1 MGFGNKG
8 HPIFVNMHNPDFI
21 HSIQEDY
28 RLAVLSRECS
38 LLGRKE
44 VLTGKAKFGIFGD
57 GKELAQLAWA
67 KVFRDGDFRSGY
79 YRDQTFMMAIGALT
93 PEQFFA
99 SLYADTSIEREPSS
113 AGRQMNGHFATR
125 SLDNQGAWKSLVD
138 QKNSSADIS
147 PTGGQMPRLLGLAQ
161 ASKVYKALGMDNG
174 FSRQGQEVA
183 WGTIGNASS
192 SEGHFWEAMNA
203 AGVMQVPLVMC
214 VWDDDYGIS
223 VHARYQ
229 TLKQNIS
236 KALAGFQRSVN
247 EKGETLEPGFEII
260 VANGWDYAALVSAFE
275 KAERI
280 ARTEHVPVLLHIQ
293 EMTQPQGHSTS
304 GSHERYKSPERL
316 AWEQEFDCIAQF
328 RQFIRAHDLL
338 SEKALDEVEAE
349 AKEAAKQAM
358 QNAFA
363 AYLQPL
369 HVIRDQAADW
379 LELLGENGPAQ
390 RLRADKT
397 AMWRDSLSAVRQAT
411 TQARAMGKD
420 VQAVQAWISAQQER
434 GAEAYSAQLHSGTAL
449 AVPVIPPTYDDAAP
463 MVDARVVLR
472 DNFHA
477 LFTQYPET
485 LIFGEDVGTIGDVN
499 QGLEGMQEAFG
510 ETRVFDTGIR
520 EATIAGQ
527 GIGLAM
533 RGLRPIAEIQYLDY
547 LLYALEILSDDCATV
562 RWRSAGGQ
570 KAPLIVRTRGHRLE
584 GIWHSGSPMGLIL
597 GALRGM
603 YVCVPRNMTQ
613 AAGMYNTLLQADEP
627 ALVIECLN
635 GYRLKE
641 KLPTNLADFTVPL
654 GHVEI
659 LRKGSDLTLV
669 TYGSMCR
676 LAQEAAERLTALDV
690 DIEIIDAQTLLPFDR
705 AKDCLASVQRTNR
718 LLVVDEDVDGGA
730 SAYILQKIVE
740 EQNAFQFLDAAPAT
754 LTAKAHRP
762 AYGSD
767 GDYFSKPSVE
777 DIVDTVL
784 EVVAR

>member
-1 MGFGNKG
+1 MWFFVGFGNKG

-21 HSIQEDY
+21 QSIQDDY

-57 GKELAQLAWA
+57 GKELAQIAWA

-93 PEQFFA
+93 PAQFFA
-99 SLYADTSIEREPSS
+99 SLYADTSVEREPSS

-125 SLDNQGAWKSLVD
+125 SLDENGVWKSLVD

-161 ASKVYKALGMDNG
+161 ASKMYKALGVENG
-174 FSRQGQEVA
+174 FSRKGQEVA
-183 WGTIGNASS
+183 WGTIGNAST

-203 AGVMQVPLVMC
+203 AGVMQLPLVMC
-214 VWDDDYGIS
+214 VWDDEYGIS
-223 VHARYQ
+223 VHAKYQ
-229 TLKQNIS
+229 TLKQSIS
-236 KALAGFQRSVN
+236 KALAGFQRN
-247 EKGETLEPGFEII
+247 EEDPGFELI
-260 VANGWDYAALVSAFE
+260 VAKGWDYAELVQAFE
-275 KAERI
+275 KAEHV
-280 ARTEHVPVLLHIQ
+280 ARDEHVPVLLHIT
-293 EMTQPQGHSTS
+293 EVTQPQGHSTS

-316 AWEQEFDCIAQF
+316 AWELEYDGIVQF
-328 RQFIRAHDLL
+328 RKFIEDHKLVSA
-338 SEKALDEVEAE
+338 KALDALEAE
-349 AKEAAKQAM
+349 AKEQARADMKAAY
-358 QNAFA
+358 A
-363 AYLQPL
+363 AYLEPL
-369 HVIRDQAADW
+369 QGIRDQAADW
-379 LELLGENGPAQ
+379 LDLLGDTSGAS

-397 AMWRDSLSAVRQAT
+397 AMWRDSLSAVRKAAT
-411 TQARAMGKD
+411 EARVQGKD
-420 VQAVQAWISAQQER
+420 TQSVQAWLEMQQEK
-434 GAEAYSAQLHSGTAL
+434 GAQAYSAHLHSGTAL
-449 AVPVIPPTYDDAAP
+449 DVPVVPAEYGDSPQQ
-463 MVDARVVLR
+463 VDGRVVLR

-477 LFTQYPET
+477 LFTRYPET
-485 LIFGEDVGTIGDVN
+485 LVFGEDVGTIGDVN

-597 GALRGM
+597 GSLRGM
-603 YVCVPRNMTQ
+603 YVCTPRNMTQ

-627 ALVIECLN
+627 GLVIECLN

-641 KLPTNLADFTVPL
+641 ALPTNLAEFTVPL
-654 GHVEI
+654 GQAEV
-659 LRKGSDLTLV
+659 LRSGSDITLV

-676 LAQEAAERLTALDV
+676 LAEEAAARLAEWDIDV
-690 DIEIIDAQTLLPFDR
+690 EIVDAQTLLPFDR
-705 AKDCLASVQRTNR
+705 SATCLESLKKTNR
-718 LLVVDEDVDGGA
+718 LLVVDEDVPGGA
-730 SAYILQKIVE
+730 SAYLLQEILEGQGGY
-740 EQNAFQFLDAAPAT
+740 AYLDAAPAT

-777 DIVDTVL
+777 DIVDK
-784 EVVAR
+784 VVKILGE

>member
-1 MGFGNKG
+1 MGFGDKG

-21 HSIQEDY
+21 QSIQEDY

-93 PEQFFA
+93 AEQFFA

-125 SLDNQGAWKSLVD
+125 SLDENGQWKSLVD

-161 ASKVYKALGMDNG
+161 ASKVYKALGVDNG

-183 WGTIGNASS
+183 WGTIGNAST

-203 AGVMQVPLVMC
+203 AGVMQLPLVMC
-214 VWDDDYGIS
+214 VWDDEYGIS

-229 TLKQNIS
+229 TIKQNIS
-236 KALAGFQRSVN
+236 KALAGFQRTVDQR
-247 EKGETLEPGFEII
+247 GATVEPGFEII
-260 VANGWDYAALVSAFE
+260 VANGWDYAALVAAFE
-275 KAERI
+275 KADAI
-280 ARTEHVPVLLHIQ
+280 AREEHVPVLLHIQ
-293 EMTQPQGHSTS
+293 QMTQPQGHSTS
-304 GSHERYKSPERL
+304 GSHERYKGPERL
-316 AWEQEFDCIAQF
+316 AWEQTYDCIAQF
-328 RQFIRAHDLL
+328 RQFIEAHDLL
-338 SEKALDEVEAE
+338 PAATLDAVEAE
-349 AKEAAKQAM
+349 AKEEAKQAM
-358 QNAFA
+358 QRAFN
-363 AYLQPL
+363 AYLAPL
-369 HVIRDQAADW
+369 QAIRDQASDW
-379 LELLGENGPAQ
+379 LELLGESAQAQ
-390 RLRADKT
+390 RLRTDKT
-397 AMWRDSLSAVRQAT
+397 AMWRDSLAAVRQAAT
-411 TQARAMGKD
+411 NARAMGRD
-420 VQAVQAWISAQQER
+420 IQAVQAWISMQQER
-434 GAEAYSAQLHSGTAL
+434 GSEVYSSQLYSGTAFN
-449 AVPVIPPTYDDAAP
+449 VPHVQATYDESAP
-463 MVDARVVLR
+463 LVDGRVVLR

-477 LFTQYPET
+477 LFNRHPEV

-510 ETRVFDTGIR
+510 ENRVFDTGIR

-584 GIWHSGSPMGLIL
+584 GVWHSGSPMGLIL

-613 AAGMYNTLLQADEP
+613 AAGLYNTLLQADEP

-641 KLPTNLADFTVPL
+641 KLPTNLAAFTVPL
-654 GHVEI
+654 GHVET
-659 LRKGSDLTLV
+659 LRPGSDLTLV

-676 LAQEAAERLTALDV
+676 LALEAAERLAALDV
-690 DIEIIDAQTLLPFDR
+690 EIEIIDVQTLLPFDR

-730 SAYILQKIVE
+730 TAYLLQKIVE
-740 EQNAFQFLDAAPAT
+740 DQGAFQYLDAAPAT